1 MEIKNRNVENPNR
14 RILNVIKTN
23 KDEYGD
29 IISLEVEMYKDEG
42 QVYEEGFALNAE
54 NLKALVQG
62 FKISSEEDSWFDENN
77 TTEINIT
84 SFRKCYV
91 MIETE
96 YNQYVNYTINK
107 LDDTNY
113 YIYIN
118 PVSNFEELTE
128 NIGNFQIE
136 LVIAIYDQISQFK
149 IGEVPYVITYT
160 KNSETIID

>member
-77 TTEINIT
+77 TTELKKDSI
-84 SFRKCYV
+84 
-91 MIETE
+91 
-96 YNQYVNYTINK
+96 
-107 LDDTNY
+107 
-113 YIYIN
+113 
-118 PVSNFEELTE
+118 
-128 NIGNFQIE
+128 
-136 LVIAIYDQISQFK
+136 
-149 IGEVPYVITYT
+149 
-160 KNSETIID
+160 